1 MRAYVRLFCVSLG
14 CFLFLNGS
22 APSQTSVPAVCK
34 DMKTQREMNE
44 CLASAYGD
52 ADRDLYALYAS
63 VKAKLDPGAIEKLQ
77 VAERAWIRYRDSD
90 CEAEAGLYEGGSIQP
105 AVRSGCLERVTRARI
120 AELHV
125 IYDTGTR

>member
-1 MRAYVRLFCVSLG
+1 
-14 CFLFLNGS
+14 
-22 APSQTSVPAVCK
+22 
-34 DMKTQREMNE
+34 MNE
-44 CLASAYGD
+44 CLPSAYSD
-52 ADRDLYALYAS
+52 AERDLNALYTA
-63 VKAKLDPGAIEKLQ
+63 VKSKLESGSIEKLQ
-77 VAERAWIRYRDSD
+77 VAQRAWIRYRDSD